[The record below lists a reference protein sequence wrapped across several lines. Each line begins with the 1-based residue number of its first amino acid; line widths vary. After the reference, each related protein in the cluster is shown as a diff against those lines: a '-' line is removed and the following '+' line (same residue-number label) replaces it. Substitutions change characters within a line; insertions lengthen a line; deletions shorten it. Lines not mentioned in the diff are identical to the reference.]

1 MTKHAEGTFTLT
13 SWEQNT
19 YSDRRAAGKL
29 TRTRI
34 GQSLIGS
41 LTGQSAAELPMC
53 CRQDGAAHFTGLQ
66 RVTGE
71 LGGRAGSFAPQA
83 SGSYDGIQ
91 TITRWQVIPGCGTG
105 DLRGLKGSGVS
116 AAPSGPDGSYVLDHE
131 LD

>member
-29 TRTRI
+29 TRARI

-53 CRQDGAAHFTGLQ
+53 CRQDGAAHSPASSGSPASLAAGLAASRRRPPAATTASRPSPDGRSSPAAA
-66 RVTGE
+66 RVT
-71 LGGRAGSFAPQA
+71 
-83 SGSYDGIQ
+83 
-91 TITRWQVIPGCGTG
+91 C
-105 DLRGLKGSGVS
+105 
-116 AAPSGPDGSYVLDHE
+116 AA
-131 LD
+131 